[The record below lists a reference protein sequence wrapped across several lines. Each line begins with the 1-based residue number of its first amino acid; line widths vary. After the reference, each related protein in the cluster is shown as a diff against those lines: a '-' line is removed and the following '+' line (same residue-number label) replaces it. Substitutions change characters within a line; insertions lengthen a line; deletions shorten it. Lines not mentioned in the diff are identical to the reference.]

1 MTPLISIS
9 DVSAL
14 LKVSKA
20 TVRRLV
26 AAGELPVI
34 RLSKN
39 SPLRFDVRDLE
50 KFVQEHRA

>member
-26 AAGELPVI
+26 SAGELPCI

-39 SPLRFDVRDLE
+39 SPLRFDMRDLE
-50 KFVQEHRA
+50 KFVQERKA